1 MNEQLD
7 ILYLDDDIVVIDKP
21 SGLLVHRSPIDRRER
36 RFALQLLRDQLGQRV
51 YPAHRLD
58 KPTSGLLVFGLHS
71 DAASR
76 LQQQFRDRRISKT
89 YHAVVRG
96 YLDDAGRIDSP
107 LSDKREA
114 IEKGG
119 SDQVRP
125 PQSAL
130 TEFRTVDR
138 VELPIPLGRYSSS
151 RYSWVELKPH
161 TGRKHQ
167 LRRHMKQSAH
177 HIIGDTRYGDGK
189 HNQLFRDQFDNRRLL
204 LFATQ
209 LCFEHPFE
217 TGRWLQLDAR
227 VPAELQP
234 LFDALSWS
242 RLDRHGVS
250 DIDPPEQF
258 LAEPSEERSS
268 DIGNSP

>member
-76 LQQQFRDRRISKT
+76 LQQQFRERRVSKT
-89 YHAVVRG
+89 YHAIVRG
-96 YLDDAGRIDSP
+96 YLDESGRIDSP

-151 RYSWVELKPH
+151 RYSLVELKPH

-189 HNQLFRDQFDNRRLL
+189 HNQLFRDQFDNQRLL
-204 LFATQ
+204 LFATR
-209 LCFEHPFE
+209 LCFEHPFDE
-217 TGRWLQLDAR
+217 GRGLQLDAR
-227 VPAELQP
+227 IPVELQP
-234 LFDALSWS
+234 LFEALGWS
-242 RLDRHGVS
+242 RLDRHGVTE
-250 DIDPPEQF
+250 IAPPEPSRVEASAVQ
-258 LAEPSEERSS
+258 PSEF
-268 DIGNSP
+268 GNSP